1 MRGVHKGLTSGQHLL
16 CVLSGAHVRSPR
28 DMPDPLKLAAL
39 DADDL
44 SVVSA
49 HVQDAVLRSADI
61 VYDPKIGGVVLPLN
75 RFAWETPGTRRW
87 LFKTHERRRAVLH
100 IDRVRGVRAK
110 GVDRR
115 DNKQV
120 LSLLSVTFIP
130 KTEDDPSGLIEL
142 IFAGD
147 ASMHLEVECV
157 EVRMSDVGG
166 TWETRSKPKHTP

>member
-1 MRGVHKGLTSGQHLL
+1 
-16 CVLSGAHVRSPR
+16 
-28 DMPDPLKLAAL
+28 MPDLLKLAAL

-49 HVQDAVLRSADI
+49 HVQDAVLKSSEI
-61 VYDPKIGGVVLPLN
+61 VFDSKGGSLLLPLN

-100 IDRVRGVRAK
+100 IDRVKGVRAK

-115 DNKQV
+115 DEKQI
-120 LSLLSVTFIP
+120 LSLLAITFTP
-130 KTEDDPSGLIEL
+130 HHAEDPSGLIDL

-147 ASMHLEVECV
+147 ASMQLDVECV
-157 EVRMSDVGG
+157 EARMSDVGG
-166 TWETRSKPKHTP
+166 VWETRSQPRHGT